1 MKGIVAAIILVVV
14 IFAGGYFGISFL
26 IGKKTSVLNSD
37 IQDLKQRVQK
47 MEEESKVAPLPPD
60 ADTQKI
66 IKTVNALAFR
76 TGNLENS
83 FKKELNEQ
91 NELIKNQ
98 KITTDEELKKQK
110 DTIDKNHG
118 DLQAQLKT
126 IRLNDALED
135 IKAHILKARM
145 EIVAKNIGNAKTELE
160 YIDELFTK
168 TLLLASD
175 EQKKIINE
183 LQASL
188 KKAKMEID
196 NDLPSAI
203 NRVNSLWHETGKL
216 FR

>member
-1 MKGIVAAIILVVV
+1 
-14 IFAGGYFGISFL
+14 
-26 IGKKTSVLNSD
+26 
-37 IQDLKQRVQK
+37 LKQRVQK
-47 MEEESKVAPLPPD
+47 MEEESKVAPIPPD